1 MKIEI
6 IRTTRRKQSVDGE
19 MVIDGIK
26 VCHTVENAVWCL
38 PPGRYLVEIVYIRSM
53 ARKMPCLFS
62 IDDNQ
67 PKAMVMMGNGVFN
80 LRCANI
86 LVGEQLV
93 PGCVKK
99 SAAAF
104 NVLDERLRK
113 SLARGHTIDMTIV
126 E

>member
-38 PPGRYLVEIVYIRSM
+38 PTGRYRVEIVYIRSL

-62 IDDNQ
+62 GDDNQ
-67 PKAMVMMGNGVFN
+67 PKALVMMGNGVFN

-99 SAAAF
+99 SAATF
-104 NVLDERLRK
+104 NVLYERLRK

>member
-19 MVIDGIK
+19 IVIDGIK

-38 PPGRYLVEIVYIRSM
+38 PLGRYRVEIVYIRSM

-62 IDDNQ
+62 GNDNQ
-67 PKAMVMMGNGVFN
+67 PKALVMMGNGVFS

-104 NVLDERLRK
+104 NVLYERLRK

>member
-6 IRTTRRKQSVDGE
+6 IRTTRRKHSVDGE
-19 MVIDGIK
+19 IVIDGIK

-38 PPGRYLVEIVYIRSM
+38 PPGRYRVEIVYIRSL

-62 IDDNQ
+62 VDDNQ
-67 PKAMVMMGNGVFN
+67 PKAMVMTGNGVFC

-86 LVGEQLV
+86 LVGEPLV

-104 NVLDERLRK
+104 NVLYERLRK
-113 SLARGHTIDMTIV
+113 SLARGHTIDLTIV

>member
-6 IRTTRRKQSVDGE
+6 IRTTRRKHSVDGE
-19 MVIDGIK
+19 MMIDGIK
-26 VCHTVENAVWCL
+26 LCHTVENAVWCL
-38 PPGRYLVEIVYIRSM
+38 PPGRYRVEIVYIRSM

-62 IDDNQ
+62 FDDNQ
-67 PKAMVMMGNGVFN
+67 PKALVMTGNGVFS

-99 SAAAF
+99 SAATF
-104 NVLDERLRK
+104 NVLYERLRK
-113 SLARGHTIDMTIV
+113 SLARGHTLDMTIV

>member
-6 IRTTRRKQSVDGE
+6 IRTTRRKHSVDGE

-38 PPGRYLVEIVYIRSM
+38 PLGRYRVEIVYIRSM

-62 IDDNQ
+62 VDDNQ
-67 PKAMVMMGNGVFN
+67 PKAMVMMGNGVFS

-104 NVLDERLRK
+104 NVLYERLRK

>member
-38 PPGRYLVEIVYIRSM
+38 PLGRYRVEIVYIRSL

-62 IDDNQ
+62 GDDNQ

-104 NVLDERLRK
+104 NVLYERLRK

>member
-38 PPGRYLVEIVYIRSM
+38 TPGRYRVEIVYIRSM

-67 PKAMVMMGNGVFN
+67 PKAMVMMGNGVFS

-104 NVLDERLRK
+104 NVLYERLRK

>member
-38 PPGRYLVEIVYIRSM
+38 PLGRYRVEIVYIRSL

-62 IDDNQ
+62 GDDNQ
-67 PKAMVMMGNGVFN
+67 PKALVMMGNGVFS

-86 LVGEQLV
+86 IVGEQLV

-104 NVLDERLRK
+104 NVLYERLRK

>member
-6 IRTTRRKQSVDGE
+6 IRTTRLKHSVDGE

-38 PPGRYLVEIVYIRSM
+38 PPGRYRVEIVYIRSM
-53 ARKMPCLFS
+53 AIKMPCLFS
-62 IDDNQ
+62 VDDNQ
-67 PKAMVMMGNGVFN
+67 PKAMVMMGNGVFS

-86 LVGEQLV
+86 IVGEQLV

-104 NVLDERLRK
+104 NVLYERLRK

>member
-6 IRTTRRKQSVDGE
+6 IRTTRRKHSVDGE

-38 PPGRYLVEIVYIRSM
+38 PLGRYRVEIVYIRSL

-62 IDDNQ
+62 GDDNQ
-67 PKAMVMMGNGVFN
+67 PKAMVMMGNGVFS

-86 LVGEQLV
+86 IVGEQLV

-104 NVLDERLRK
+104 NVLYERLRK

>member
-38 PPGRYLVEIVYIRSM
+38 PPGSYRVGIVYIKSM

-104 NVLDERLRK
+104 NVLYERLRK
-113 SLARGHTIDMTIV
+113 SLARGHTIDLTIV

>member
-6 IRTTRRKQSVDGE
+6 IRTTRRKHSVDGE
-19 MVIDGIK
+19 MMIDGIE

-38 PPGRYLVEIVYIRSM
+38 PPGRYRVEIVYIRSL

-62 IDDNQ
+62 VDDNQ

-86 LVGEQLV
+86 IVGEQLV

-104 NVLDERLRK
+104 NVLYERLRK

>member
-6 IRTTRRKQSVDGE
+6 IRTTRRKHSVDGE

-38 PPGRYLVEIVYIRSM
+38 TPGRYRVEIVYIRSM

-67 PKAMVMMGNGVFN
+67 PKAMVMMGNGVFS

-104 NVLDERLRK
+104 NVLYERLRK